1 MEQGVFSYADSS
13 TFAPLRLLIRA
24 AERLSGARHLES
36 LYLQN
41 RVDLRPGEN
50 WFAASLRRL
59 QIDVHY
65 DAAALAAAPA
75 CGPLLIVA
83 NHPFGVLDGIV
94 LSALATQVRGDVL
107 VLTNAVLLRAPEIS
121 DWVLPI
127 DFASTREAQATNV
140 ASRARARQHLARG
153 GTLIVFPAGEVSTS
167 PDRLGRL
174 PAVDARW
181 QPFVAQL
188 AERSRATVLPVYFEG
203 RNSRVFQIASH
214 IHSMLRLGLFFHE
227 LRRRI
232 GTTVDVRIGGPIRF
246 EDLPDTLTRQALADH
261 LRGVTCGLADQ
272 PRPR

>member
-1 MEQGVFSYADSS
+1 MEQGVFSYVDSS

-41 RVDLRPGEN
+41 RVDLLPGEN

-59 QIDVHY
+59 RIDVKY
-65 DAAALAAAPA
+65 EAADLAAAPA

-83 NHPFGVLDGIV
+83 NHPFGVLDGII
-94 LSALATQVRGDVL
+94 LSALATRVRDDVL
-107 VLTNAVLLRAPEIS
+107 MLTNAVLLRAPEIR

-188 AERSRATVLPVYFEG
+188 AQRSRATVLPVYFEG
-203 RNSRVFQIASH
+203 RNSRMFQIASH
-214 IHSMLRLGLFFHE
+214 IHPILRLGLFFHE

-232 GTTVDVRIGGPIRF
+232 GTTVEVRIGVPISF
-246 EDLPDTLTRQALADH
+246 QALPETVSRQALADH
-261 LRGVTCGLADQ
+261 LCGVTYGLADQ